1 MTDIVPV
8 GTDLTE
14 YKWSPDQLDLIR
26 RTVAKG
32 QDLTPDELLLF
43 GYVCKQSGLDP
54 FLKQIYPIKF
64 KDSKSGQKDL
74 NFITGINGYRTIAE
88 RTGVYAGRDDIL
100 YDEGL
105 TQIQMLELRRPI
117 PRTAT
122 CTVYKLMGG
131 IRNPTTATVRWIEY
145 YPKGQSKAYLFWDPM
160 PFNQLGKVS
169 EAASL
174 KVAFPGYFKGIYLDA
189 EFHRT
194 EARPAYQM
202 TDETFNMIED
212 INVIYTGMLGYN
224 PAQMI
229 AKNIEITGESDLHRV
244 PKEKLDVLKY
254 QLQALV
260 EKQDAEEVIVE
271 GEVINGDTEEE

>member
-8 GTDLTE
+8 GVDLVE
-14 YKWSPDQLDLIR
+14 YKWSSDQLDLIK

-32 QDLTPDELLLF
+32 QDLSPDELLLF

-54 FLKQIYPIKF
+54 FLKQIYPVKF
-64 KDSKSGQKDL
+64 KDGKTGEKTL

-88 RTGVYAGRDDIL
+88 RTGIYAGRDEIL
-100 YDEGL
+100 FDEGL
-105 TQIQMLELRRPI
+105 TNFQMLKAKREI

-122 CTVYKLMGG
+122 CTVYKMMNG
-131 IRNPTTATVRWIEY
+131 IRCPTTATVRWIEY
-145 YPKGQSKAYLFWDPM
+145 YPKGQAKAKLFWDPM

-169 EAASL
+169 ESAGL

-189 EFHRT
+189 EFDRT

-202 TDETFNMIED
+202 TDETFDMIAE
-212 INVIYTGMLGYN
+212 INTIYKEMLGYN
-224 PAQMI
+224 PAKII
-229 AKNIEITGESDLHRV
+229 ATNIEIVGESDLQRV
-244 PKEKLDVLKY
+244 PKEKLEILKF

-260 EKQDAEEVIVE
+260 EKADYKDVE
-271 GEVINGDTEEE
+271 GEVLNGNSNEEK